1 MSILTVVATEETC
14 YTERMSIRTRFAP
27 SPTGALHGGTIRT
40 TIFAWLLA
48 KHFDGQF
55 LLRIEDTDQKREVP
69 GAVENIMESIKW
81 LGLEWDEGPDI
92 GGPYAP
98 YTQSQRLDIYKEWA
112 TKLYEA
118 GNAYADPYAP
128 EELQAFREQAQKE
141 KRPFL
146 YRNHRPENPP
156 TWDGSQ
162 PLRIKL
168 PVKGYSWDDAI
179 MGTISMGP
187 EMIDDFIIMK
197 SDGFP
202 TYNFCHII
210 DDHLMQITHVL
221 RSQEFLSS
229 IPKFIAAHEVLGLT
243 MPINATVPPVQDE
256 TGKAKLSKRKGAKP
270 ILEYRNLG
278 YLPEAMLNFLASMGW
293 NDGTEQEIF
302 TRKELIQKFSLDRV
316 QKSGAIFDEKRLLWM
331 NGMHIRALTLDELNE
346 RVEDF
351 WPKAAGQADDTYRR
365 QVLALAQ
372 DRLKTLADL
381 PLLTNYFFEEPT
393 PDWSMIRDNKQLKK
407 LNESELRSLLQTAQ
421 DALAVSDFEA
431 DSLQA
436 TLNQL
441 LETTGQKPGTLFS
454 LIRIA
459 ITWAPFSP
467 ALNDTMAVLG
477 KERVIKRLE
486 DALAS

>member
-1 MSILTVVATEETC
+1 MSILTVVAKRKTC
-14 YTERMSIRTRFAP
+14 YTPTMSIRTRFAP

-81 LGLEWDEGPDI
+81 LGINWDEGPDI

-112 TKLYEA
+112 TKLVEA
-118 GNAYADPYAP
+118 GNAYADPYTP
-128 EELQAFREQAQKE
+128 EELQVFREQAQKE
-141 KRPFL
+141 KKPFL

-156 TWDGSQ
+156 AWDGTQ

-168 PVKGYSWDDAI
+168 PVKAYSWDDAI

-187 EMIDDFIIMK
+187 EMVDDFIIIK

-229 IPKFIAAHEVLGLT
+229 IPKFIAAHEVLGLA

-256 TGKAKLSKRKGAKP
+256 TGRAKLSKRKGAKP
-270 ILEYRNLG
+270 ILEYRDSG

-302 TRKELIQKFSLDRV
+302 SRDELIQKFSLDRV

-331 NGMHIRALTLDELNE
+331 NGMHIRALTLDDLLV
-346 RVEDF
+346 RVEHF
-351 WPKAAGQADDTYRR
+351 WPKAAKNSEDTYKR
-365 QVLALAQ
+365 QILALAQ

-381 PLLTNYFFEEPT
+381 PLLTSYFFEEPT
-393 PDWSMIRDNKQLKK
+393 PDWPMIQDNKQLKK
-407 LNESELRSLLQTAQ
+407 LDKSEIRTLLQATR
-421 DALAVSDFEA
+421 DALLSSEFDTA
-431 DSLQA
+431 SLQT

-441 LETTGQKPGTLFS
+441 LETTRQKPGVLFS
-454 LIRIA
+454 VVRIA
-459 ITWAPFSP
+459 VTWAPFSP
-467 ALNDTMAVLG
+467 ALNDTLAVLG

-486 DALAS
+486 QAIAS